1 MQIPCVGFG
10 TWQVPD
16 GETAVRSVVQAVEA
30 GYRHIDTAAIYGNE
44 EGVGE
49 AIRACGVAREELFIT
64 TKLWN
69 TERGYERTLAAFDL
83 SLKKLGLDYLDLYLI
98 HWPANR
104 PRGGMSG
111 EQCNLE
117 SWRAMEKLYKDGR
130 VRAIGLS
137 NFMPHHIAPILA
149 CAQVAPMVDQIE
161 FHPGVM
167 QSEAVEYCREHGI
180 QVEAW
185 SPLGRGLV
193 LDHPLLRSVADKHG
207 KSPAQ
212 VCVRWCLQHGTLP
225 LPKSVTK
232 ERIAENAQVFDFALD
247 AADMAAIDALPV
259 LGHSGFYPD
268 EID

>member
-1 MQIPCVGFG
+1 
-10 TWQVPD
+10 
-16 GETAVRSVVQAVEA
+16 
-30 GYRHIDTAAIYGNE
+30 
-44 EGVGE
+44 
-49 AIRACGVAREELFIT
+49 
-64 TKLWN
+64 
-69 TERGYERTLAAFDL
+69 
-83 SLKKLGLDYLDLYLI
+83 
-98 HWPANR
+98 
-104 PRGGMSG
+104 MSG

-167 QSEAVEYCREHGI
+167 QPEAVEYCREHGI